1 MKSMKDPVD
10 YIGTELEVFAHA
22 TNWRSYW
29 QSQIRP
35 YLGRT
40 VLEVGAGIGTVT
52 RTLCSKDVQKW
63 VALEPDAA
71 MAAKLRTDRQ
81 AGDLPAAC
89 TPYCGGLS
97 ALSSADVF
105 DTVLYIDVVEHIE
118 DDRDE
123 VRRARDHLCPGGY
136 LIILVPAHQALY
148 SPFDAAIGHFR
159 RYGMKQMLDLCPSG
173 MSLVRARY
181 LDSVG
186 LLASLGN
193 KLLLQNTRP
202 TLRQILLWDRVMVRL
217 SHVVDPLLRYRIGK
231 SLLVVWQKNG

>member
-1 MKSMKDPVD
+1 MDDAVD

-29 QSQIRP
+29 QSQIQP
-35 YLGRT
+35 YLGQT

-52 RTLCSKDVQKW
+52 KSLCGGNVQRW

-71 MAAKLRTDRQ
+71 MAEKLCADRQ
-81 AGDLPAAC
+81 AGRLPAAC
-89 TPYCGGLS
+89 TPRCGSLAVLS
-97 ALSSADVF
+97 ADDVF
-105 DTVLYIDVVEHIE
+105 ETILYIDVLEHIE
-118 DDRDE
+118 NDRDE
-123 VRRARDHLCPGGY
+123 VRLARDHLCPGGY
-136 LIILVPAHQALY
+136 LVILVPAHQALY

-159 RYGMKQMLDLCPSG
+159 RYDREQMLDLSPSG

-193 KLLLQNTRP
+193 KLLLKKAQP
-202 TLRQILLWDRVMVRL
+202 TLQQVQLWDRGMVRVSQAL
-217 SHVVDPLLRYRIGK
+217 DPLLRYRYGK
-231 SLLVVWQKNG
+231 SLLVVWKKHE